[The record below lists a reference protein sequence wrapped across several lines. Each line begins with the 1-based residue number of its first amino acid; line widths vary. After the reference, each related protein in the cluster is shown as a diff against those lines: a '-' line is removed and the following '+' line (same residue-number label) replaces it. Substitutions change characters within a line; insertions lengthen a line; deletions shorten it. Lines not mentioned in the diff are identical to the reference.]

1 MAEQSGASEHSKH
14 PQGIDMISKFLN
26 AADLES
32 FEAAF
37 EAEGVTKIEHII
49 DVIKEDLQKIG
60 EGVFYDTRAFSS

>member
-26 AADLES
+26 AADFKDS

-60 EGVFYDTRAFSS
+60 EGVFYDT

>member
-1 MAEQSGASEHSKH
+1 MAEQSGASEHSKL
-14 PQGIDMISKFLN
+14 DRISKFLN

-37 EAEGVTKIEHII
+37 QSEGVTKIEHII

-60 EGVFYDTRAFSS
+60 EGVLYDTQAFS